1 MGFFGGRLVQVGKK
15 LVMDTER
22 LLLPLLLLLLLFL
35 LLLREL
41 EPGRSKSGHNLA
53 DRCCSH
59 IGLGKVTRLW

>member
-22 LLLPLLLLLLLFL
+22 LLLPLLLLLLLL
-35 LLLREL
+35 LLEL

-53 DRCCSH
+53 DRCCLH

>member
-22 LLLPLLLLLLLFL
+22 LLLPLLLLLLLL
-35 LLLREL
+35 LLEL